1 MKKKIHKYNK
11 LKSNSF
17 KNMNPKM
24 SSKNTNDSPENSI
37 TPISG
42 NNNEQQN
49 NIYPTDIQGLFERLG
64 II

>member
-1 MKKKIHKYNK
+1 MKKKLNKYNK
-11 LKSNSF
+11 LKSNSS
-17 KNMNPKM
+17 KSMNPKM

>member
-1 MKKKIHKYNK
+1 
-11 LKSNSF
+11 
-17 KNMNPKM
+17 M